1 MPMRKSQYCCSGP
14 GIAVFATALALAA
27 PVHGAVIQYTTQA
40 SFDAASST
48 SLLESFEAVFPKDTP
63 FPVLVSNGVTY
74 SANAGSPT
82 PNVWVS
88 SPGYSNYGAGVGTTT
103 SSILTANGDE
113 DFTLTLSTPYT
124 AIGFDVYFNG
134 LGPVTVSLY
143 GDSGLLDSFVDA
155 RDLDTMEY
163 YGFVSDEL
171 ITSLRFASTLGGQL
185 NTGIDNLAVGDAL
198 DVPEPATLALLGAG
212 LFFLAALRRR
222 RKASA

>member
-1 MPMRKSQYCCSGP
+1 MTMRKPQHCSP
-14 GIAVFATALALAA
+14 GLGIVVFATALALAA
-27 PVHGAVIQYTTQA
+27 PAHAAVIQFTTQA

-48 SLLESFEAVFPKDTP
+48 SLLETFEAVVPKDAP
-63 FPVLVSNGVTY
+63 FAVLVSNGVTY
-74 SANAGSPT
+74 TANAGSPT

-113 DFTLTLSTPYT
+113 DFTLDFSTPYT

-143 GDSGLLDSFVDA
+143 GTGGLLDSFVDT
-155 RDLDTMEY
+155 RDLDTKEY

-198 DVPEPATLALLGAG
+198 AVPEPATLALFGAG
-212 LFFLAALRRR
+212 LIALGALRRR
-222 RKASA
+222 RKAKA